1 MIICGSGQPFS
12 CPEQEKKIVK
22 FCILFT
28 LHFIYTV
35 HITCAKRN
43 IMQAIKERYR
53 DYLTFSSSHVKKVK
67 RFYMFSQK
75 NLSHNFIIHYTYKLS
90 LSENNLLI

>member
-1 MIICGSGQPFS
+1 
-12 CPEQEKKIVK
+12 
-22 FCILFT
+22 
-28 LHFIYTV
+28 
-35 HITCAKRN
+35 
-43 IMQAIKERYR
+43 MQAIKERYR

>member
-75 NLSHNFIIHYTYKLS
+75 IYHTILLFIIPTNS
-90 LSENNLLI
+90 PSQRIIF